1 MVEIQNA
8 TIEVTKSP
16 TSFMLTQIEEKST
29 WQYQQL
35 TRLLLIIHID
45 HVTVT
50 YAYLWNCHGGRNL
63 SMWRRQKLNK
73 LFQCVRGWDF
83 DGIGTFHY
91 TCSKP

>member
-50 YAYLWNCHGGRNL
+50 LHTCGIAMAVVACRCGGDKNA
-63 SMWRRQKLNK
+63 SE
-73 LFQCVRGWDF
+73 
-83 DGIGTFHY
+83 DGTLMV
-91 TCSKP
+91 